1 MSKRSKRALPR
12 AGRARATAPPPR
24 PPGKRAGPSGTQI
37 GFASVVAILA
47 VAAFIWL
54 GNMQPVSPAPISSSI
69 RLSGTA
75 MGEANAPVT
84 IEEWAD
90 FQCPACRT
98 FAVTTEPQLRA
109 AYVSTGK
116 VRFIFQNFAF
126 LGVESEWAAQAAEC
140 AAAEGRFV
148 DYHDRL
154 YAAQRGENS
163 GAFSKAN
170 LKKIGVDLGLGG
182 QFTACV
188 DSGAYAANVRD
199 SRSAGQAKGVR
210 VTPTLFINGT
220 KVEGALTFDQLR
232 AKVDPLLR

>member
-1 MSKRSKRALPR
+1 M
-12 AGRARATAPPPR
+12 
-24 PPGKRAGPSGTQI
+24 QI
-37 GFASVVAILA
+37 GIASVVVVLT

-54 GNMQPVSPAPISSSI
+54 GNTQSIAPAPIPSSI
-69 RLSGTA
+69 VLSGTV
-75 MGEANAPVT
+75 MGSADAPVT

-90 FQCPACRT
+90 FQCPACRA
-98 FAVTTEPQLRA
+98 FAVNVEPQLRA
-109 AYVSTGK
+109 AYIATGK

-140 AAAEGRFV
+140 AAAEGRFI

-170 LKKIGVDLGLGG
+170 LKRTGVDLGLGER
-182 QFTACV
+182 FAACV
-188 DSGAYAANVRD
+188 DSGTYAAKVRD
-199 SRSAGQAKGVR
+199 SRGAGQAKGVR
-210 VTPTLFINGT
+210 ATPTLFINGA
-220 KVEGALTFDQLR
+220 KVEGAPTFDQLR

>member
-1 MSKRSKRALPR
+1 MSRQSKRVLP
-12 AGRARATAPPPR
+12 
-24 PPGKRAGPSGTQI
+24 RAGPSGTQVGI
-37 GFASVVAILA
+37 ASVVAILA

-54 GNMQPVSPAPISSSI
+54 GNTQPIAPAPISASI
-69 RLSGTA
+69 VLSGTV

-90 FQCPACRT
+90 FQCPACRA
-98 FAVTTEPQLRA
+98 FAVNVEPQLRA
-109 AYVSTGK
+109 AYIATGK

-126 LGVESEWAAQAAEC
+126 LGIESEWAAQAAEC
-140 AAAEGRFV
+140 AAAEGRFA

-154 YAAQRGENS
+154 YATQGGENS

-170 LKKIGVDLGLGG
+170 LKKIGDDLRLGG
-182 QFTACV
+182 QFAACV
-188 DSGAYAANVRD
+188 DSGAYAAKVRD

-210 VTPTLFINGT
+210 ATPTLFINGT

>member
-1 MSKRSKRALPR
+1 MSKKAKRALPR
-12 AGRARATAPPPR
+12 AGPARAATPKPHPR
-24 PPGKRAGPSGTQI
+24 GERSGPSGTQI
-37 GFASVVAILA
+37 GIASVVAILA

-54 GNMQPVSPAPISSSI
+54 GNTQPVTPAPISSSI

-90 FQCPACRT
+90 FQCPACRA
-98 FAVTTEPQLRA
+98 FAVNTEPQLRA
-109 AYVSTGK
+109 AYVATGK

-126 LGVESEWAAQAAEC
+126 LGVESDWAAQAAEC

-154 YAAQRGENS
+154 YATQGGENS

-188 DSGAYAANVRD
+188 DSGAYAAKVRD
-199 SRSAGQAKGVR
+199 SRSAGQAKGVQ

-232 AKVDPLLR
+232 AKVDPLLK

>member
-1 MSKRSKRALPR
+1 MSKKSKRALPR
-12 AGRARATAPPPR
+12 ASRVRAATPTPR
-24 PPGKRAGPSGTQI
+24 PPGKRAGPSGRQVGI
-37 GFASVVAILA
+37 ASVVAILA
-47 VAAFIWL
+47 VVAFIWL
-54 GNMQPVSPAPISSSI
+54 GNAQRITPAPISSSL
-69 RLSGTA
+69 RPSGTV

-98 FAVTTEPQLRA
+98 FAVKTEPQLRA
-109 AYVSTGK
+109 AYVATGK

-154 YAAQRGENS
+154 YATQGGENS

-182 QFTACV
+182 PFAACV
-188 DSGAYAANVRD
+188 DSGAYAAQVRD